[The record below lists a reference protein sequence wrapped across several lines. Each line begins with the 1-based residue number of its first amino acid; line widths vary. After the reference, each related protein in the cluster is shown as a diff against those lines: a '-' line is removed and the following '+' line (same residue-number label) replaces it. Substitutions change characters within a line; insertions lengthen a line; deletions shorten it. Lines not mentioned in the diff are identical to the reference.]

1 MKKAEF
7 VKQTG
12 WCFEAFA
19 IGRLRVQ
26 LRWEMFR
33 FSPEKA
39 DLKIGVPLLSKI
51 RFYPIALTRSQIW
64 RREIFGRLKIIF

>member
-1 MKKAEF
+1 MRQECKKNVIKKAEF

-33 FSPEKA
+33 FSPEEA
-39 DLKIGVPLLSKI
+39 DLKIGVPLLSK
-51 RFYPIALTRSQIW
+51 PGPSCSTS
-64 RREIFGRLKIIF
+64 G